1 MSSYR
6 KNTQVVDFSVLPKRV
21 PADQVEEFLK
31 HYVKIDMA
39 DVRSIQLHSLKN
51 CVYIEMHNAGVPP
64 RMAKQHNLQH
74 SIKYKESCYYIP
86 IYVDGPTTTI
96 RIHDLSPQ
104 MSNSIISDY
113 LAQYGDVI
121 SVSNEV
127 WKHYFVGLP
136 NGVRV
141 VRCLRVKM
149 KKPVPAHITIDNQ
162 LSLVTYAKGE
172 KHASLHER
180 DEQKQCQKQASRSD
194 VLEPQCS
201 ASIHTNQ
208 NDDQPTAPNETDDD
222 DDDDPSPSNSA
233 PNRLGGTKPTSNG
246 SLFFTTRQVV
256 QAPFFFISP
265 NLPPLHLLLPLLLL
279 QQQVGPLE
287 DDEGDP

>member
-1 MSSYR
+1 
-6 KNTQVVDFSVLPKRV
+6 
-21 PADQVEEFLK
+21 
-31 HYVKIDMA
+31 MA

-141 VRCLRVKM
+141 VRMKM
-149 KKPVPAHITIDNQ
+149 KKPVPAHITIDN
-162 LSLVTYAKGE
+162 
-172 KHASLHER
+172 
-180 DEQKQCQKQASRSD
+180 
-194 VLEPQCS
+194 
-201 ASIHTNQ
+201 
-208 NDDQPTAPNETDDD
+208 
-222 DDDDPSPSNSA
+222 
-233 PNRLGGTKPTSNG
+233 
-246 SLFFTTRQVV
+246 
-256 QAPFFFISP
+256 
-265 NLPPLHLLLPLLLL
+265 
-279 QQQVGPLE
+279 
-287 DDEGDP
+287 